1 MDGTSPTAPV
11 VIRDATAADV
21 EKLSALRPPRGLHQ
35 DRVGGGEGERR
46 YVLAEVGG
54 KPVGFGVVYFR
65 GDPMWERPEQV
76 PLVMDLWVAPEVR
89 GRGVGSRIIAALENA
104 ARERGFPCIYLQ
116 VQAERNPRAISL
128 YRKLGYQPLGR
139 RAHTDLFH
147 TVDEQGNVH
156 EGEEIVLDMQ
166 KWL

>member
-1 MDGTSPTAPV
+1 MDGTPASSAPV
-11 VIRDATAADV
+11 VVRDATPADV
-21 EKLSALRPPRGLHQ
+21 ETLAALRPPRGLHQ
-35 DRVGGGEGERR
+35 DRVGGAGERR
-46 YVLAEVGG
+46 YVLAEVQGR
-54 KPVGFGVVYFR
+54 PIGFGVVYFR

-76 PLVMDLWVAPEVR
+76 PLVMDVWVEPSLR
-89 GRGVGSRIIAALENA
+89 GHGIGSRIIAALERA

-116 VQAERNPRAISL
+116 VEAEKNPRAISL
-128 YRKLGYQPLGR
+128 YRKLGYQPLSR
-139 RAHTDLFH
+139 RAHKDWFH